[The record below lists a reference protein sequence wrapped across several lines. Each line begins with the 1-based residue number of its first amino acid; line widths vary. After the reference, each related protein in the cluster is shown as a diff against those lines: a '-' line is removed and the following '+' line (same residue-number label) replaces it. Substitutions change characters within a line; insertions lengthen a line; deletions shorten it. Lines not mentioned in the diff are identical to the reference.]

1 MPKVE
6 EDDAVVG
13 EATIHCQ
20 EIIPKVRHLDELPEF
35 DGSRW
40 LIEQFNT
47 YLIHVW
53 KTVKLASIVKKAI
66 AVGIS

>member
-6 EDDAVVG
+6 EDDPEVEQVKV
-13 EATIHCQ
+13 HCQ
-20 EIIPKVRHLDELPEF
+20 EIIPKVRHLDELPDF
-35 DGSRW
+35 DGTRW

-53 KTVKLASIVKKAI
+53 KTVKLSSIVKKAI